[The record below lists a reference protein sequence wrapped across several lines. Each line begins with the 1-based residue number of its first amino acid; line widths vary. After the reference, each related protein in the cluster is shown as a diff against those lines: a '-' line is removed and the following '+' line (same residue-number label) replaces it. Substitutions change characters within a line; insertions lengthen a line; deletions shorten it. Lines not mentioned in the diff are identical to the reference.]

1 MAETLTKKSENGVKK
16 TPAEKGMGAGLRFL
30 NNLAS
35 SSTIDKL
42 KLRKSTEKVVYHGS
56 KNGFK
61 AVGAVGRTFASKSK
75 QDKPARQPKVGGT
88 GAFDLTPTDEQQMLV
103 EAFGEFA
110 TNELLPIA
118 TEASNNCVTPPEV
131 LKHST
136 ELGVTM
142 IGVPE
147 ELGGAVEQRSAVTSV
162 LISEALAKGDLGLA
176 VAVLA
181 PAAVSTAIGLWGDA
195 DQQSTYLPE
204 FVGEDVPAAA
214 LAVIEPKPLFDPF
227 KLDTK
232 ATKNADGGYTLNG
245 VKSLVPRAAEAELF
259 VIAAELDG
267 KPAMFIVESKAG
279 GIGVTPEPAMGIRPA
294 ATATLSLENVALEA
308 GSLLGGADPEVY
320 AEMVRLSRIAWGAVT
335 AGTGRAALDY
345 VIPYVNERKA
355 FGEPISHRQA
365 VAFTVSNIAIELDG
379 IRLATL
385 RAAAL
390 ADQGKDFARESAIVR
405 QLTQK
410 YGMEIGS
417 NAVQMLGGHGY
428 TQEYPV
434 ERWYRDLR
442 AAGLME
448 GVLLV

>member
-1 MAETLTKKSENGVKK
+1 MSRNTSTKPAK
-16 TPAEKGMGAGLRFL
+16 TPAEKGMGAGLRFI
-30 NNLAS
+30 NSLAS

-42 KLRKSTEKVVYHGS
+42 RLRKSTEKALYHGS

-61 AVGAVGRTFASKSK
+61 VAAAAGRQFSAKSK
-75 QDKPARQPKVGGT
+75 QDKPARQPKAESAGK
-88 GAFDLTPTDEQQMLV
+88 FDLNPTDEQEMLI

-110 TNELLPIA
+110 KAELLPIA
-118 TEASNNCVTPPEV
+118 TKSSNDCATPPEV
-131 LKHST
+131 LKAST

-162 LISEALAKGDLGLA
+162 LISEALAKGDLGMA

-181 PAAVSTAIGLWGDA
+181 PAAVSTAIGLWGSGE
-195 DQQSTYLPE
+195 QQAKYLPE

-214 LAVIEPKPLFDPF
+214 LAVIEPRPLFDPT
-227 KLDTK
+227 KLETK
-232 ATKNADGGYTLNG
+232 ATKAADGGYTLSG
-245 VKSLVPRAAEAELF
+245 VKNLVPRAAEAELF

-267 KPAMFIVESKAG
+267 RPRMFIVESKYS
-279 GIGVTPEPAMGIRPA
+279 GISITPEPAMGIRPA
-294 ATATLSLENVALEA
+294 ATAIVSLEDVKLPADA
-308 GSLLGGADPEVY
+308 LLGEEADY
-320 AEMVRLSRIAWGAVT
+320 AEMIRLSRIAWGAVT
-335 AGTGRAALDY
+335 AGCGRAALDY
-345 VIPYVNERKA
+345 LIPYVNERVA

-365 VAFTVSNIAIELDG
+365 VAFTISNVAIELEG
-379 IRLATL
+379 IRLTTY

-390 ADQGKDFARESAIVR
+390 ADEGKEFAREAAIVR
-405 QLTQK
+405 QLTAK
-410 YGMEIGS
+410 YGMQIGS
-417 NAVQMLGGHGY
+417 DAVQMLGGHGY

>member
-1 MAETLTKKSENGVKK
+1 MSQNSSTK
-16 TPAEKGMGAGLRFL
+16 TPAEKSMGAGLRFL
-30 NNLAS
+30 NSLAS

-42 KLRKSTEKVVYHGS
+42 KLRKPVERTIYHSS

-61 AVGAVGRTFASKSK
+61 ASAAVSRQFAAKDK
-75 QDKPARQPKVGGT
+75 QDKPSRQPKAGGD
-88 GAFDLTPTDEQQMLV
+88 GKFDLTPTDEQEMLV

-110 TNELLPIA
+110 KSELLPIA
-118 TEASNNCVTPPEV
+118 TKSSNDCITPPEV
-131 LKHST
+131 LKQST

-147 ELGGAVEQRSAVTSV
+147 QLGGAVDERSAVTSA

-176 VAVLA
+176 VSVLA

-204 FVGEDVPAAA
+204 FVGEDVPLAA
-214 LAVIEPKPLFDPF
+214 LAVMEPKPLFDPF

-232 ATKNADGGYTLNG
+232 ATKSGDGYTLTG
-245 VKSLVPRAAEAELF
+245 VKALVPHGASAELF
-259 VIAAELDG
+259 VVAADLDG
-267 KPAMFIVESKAG
+267 APALFIVESNES
-279 GIGVTPEPAMGIRPA
+279 IQVTPEPAMGIRPA
-294 ATATLSLENVALEA
+294 ATATLSFDNLKLPA
-308 GSLLGGADPEVY
+308 GALLGAADPEVY
-320 AEMVRLSRIAWGAVT
+320 KEMIRLSHVAWGAVA

-365 VAFTVSNIAIELDG
+365 VAFMVSDIAIELDG
-379 IRLATL
+379 LRLTTL
-385 RAAAL
+385 RAAAR
-390 ADQGKDFARESAIVR
+390 ADHGDDFAREAALTR
-405 QLTQK
+405 QLTAK
-410 YGMEIGS
+410 YGMQIGS
-417 NAVQMLGGHGY
+417 NAVQLLGGHGY

>member
-1 MAETLTKKSENGVKK
+1 MSKNSSRTAK
-16 TPAEKGMGAGLRFL
+16 TPAEKGMGAGLRFI
-30 NNLAS
+30 NTLAS

-42 KLRKSTEKVVYHGS
+42 KLRKPTEKALYHGS

-61 AVGAVGRTFASKSK
+61 VAAAAGRQFSAKSK
-75 QDKPARQPKVGGT
+75 QDKPARQPKAGGN
-88 GAFDLTPTDEQQMLV
+88 GKFDVTPTDEQEMLI

-110 TNELLPIA
+110 KAELLPIA
-118 TEASNNCVTPPEV
+118 TKSSNDCKTPDEV
-131 LKHST
+131 LKAST

-162 LISEALAKGDLGLA
+162 LISEALAKGDLGMA

-181 PAAVSTAIGLWGDA
+181 PAAVSTAIGLWGNG
-195 DQQSTYLPE
+195 DQQAKYLPE

-214 LAVIEPKPLFDPF
+214 LAVMEPRPLFDPN
-227 KLDTK
+227 KLETK
-232 ATKNADGGYTLNG
+232 AVKSGDGFALTG
-245 VKSLVPRAAEAELF
+245 VKNLVPRAAEAELF

-267 KPAMFIVESKAG
+267 VARMFIVESKYE
-279 GIGVTPEPAMGIRPA
+279 GISVTPEPAMGIRPA
-294 ATATLSLENVALEA
+294 ATAIVNFENVSLPADA
-308 GSLLGGADPEVY
+308 LLGEAADY
-320 AEMVRLSRIAWGAVT
+320 TEMLRLSRVAWGAVT
-335 AGTGRAALDY
+335 AGCGRAVLDY
-345 VIPYVNERKA
+345 LIPYVNERIA
-355 FGEPISHRQA
+355 FGEPIANRQA
-365 VAFTVSNIAIELDG
+365 VAFTVSNVAIELEG
-379 IRLATL
+379 IRLATY

-390 ADQGKDFARESAIVR
+390 ADAGEDFAREAAIVR
-405 QLTQK
+405 QLTAK
-410 YGMEIGS
+410 YGMQIGS
-417 NAVQMLGGHGY
+417 DGVQMLGGHGY

>member
-1 MAETLTKKSENGVKK
+1 MSQNTPTKPPAR
-16 TPAEKGMGAGLRFL
+16 TPAEKSMGLGLRWL

-35 SSTIDKL
+35 SSTIDRL
-42 KLRKSTEKVVYHGS
+42 KLRKPTEKALYHGS

-61 AVGAVGRTFASKSK
+61 AAAAAGRQFSAKSK
-75 QDKPARQPKVGGT
+75 QDRPARQPKAD
-88 GAFDLTPTDEQQMLV
+88 GAGKFDLTPNDEQQMLV
-103 EAFGEFA
+103 EAFGDFA
-110 TNELLPIA
+110 QSELLPIA
-118 TEASNNCVTPPEV
+118 TKSSNDCVTPPEV
-131 LKHST
+131 LKSST

-147 ELGGAVEQRSAVTSV
+147 ELGGAVDQRSAVTSV
-162 LISEALAKGDLGLA
+162 LISEVLARGDLGMA

-195 DQQSTYLPE
+195 DQQATYLPE

-214 LAVIEPKPLFDPF
+214 LAVIEPTPMFDPF
-227 KLDTK
+227 SLQAK
-232 ATKNADGGYTLNG
+232 ATRDADGGYTLSG

-259 VIAAELDG
+259 VIAAALDG
-267 KPAMFIVESKAG
+267 EPRMFIVESRYE
-279 GIGVTPEPAMGIRPA
+279 GISVTPEPAMGIRPA
-294 ATATLSLENVALEA
+294 ATATLSFEHTKLPKGA
-308 GSLLGGADPEVY
+308 LLGEPADY
-320 AEMVRLSRIAWGAVT
+320 TEMIRLSRIAWGAVT
-335 AGTGRAALDY
+335 AGCGRAVQDY
-345 VIPYVNERKA
+345 LIPYTNERKA
-355 FGEPISHRQA
+355 FGEPISYRQA
-365 VAFTVSNIAIELDG
+365 VAFTISNVAIELEG
-379 IRLATL
+379 IRLTTY

-390 ADQGKDFARESAIVR
+390 ADAGKDFSREAALVR

-410 YGMEIGS
+410 YGMQIGS
-417 NAVQMLGGHGY
+417 DGVQMLGGHGY

>member
-1 MAETLTKKSENGVKK
+1 MSQNTSTKTSAK

-42 KLRKSTEKVVYHGS
+42 KLRKSTEKAVFHSS

-61 AVGAVGRTFASKSK
+61 VAAAAGRQFSAKSK
-75 QDKPARQPKVGGT
+75 QDKPARQPKAD
-88 GAFDLTPTDEQQMLV
+88 GAGKFDLTPTDEQEMLV

-110 TNELLPIA
+110 KSELLPIA
-118 TEASNNCVTPPEV
+118 TKSSNDCKTPDEV
-131 LKHST
+131 LAASG
-136 ELGVTM
+136 ELGITM

-162 LISEALAKGDLGLA
+162 LISEALAKGDLGMA

-204 FVGEDVPAAA
+204 FVGDDVPAAS
-214 LAVIEPKPLFDPF
+214 LAVMEPKPMFDPF

-232 ATKNADGGYTLNG
+232 ATASGDGYTLNG
-245 VKSLVPRAAEAELF
+245 VKNLVARAADSELF

-267 KPAMFIVESKAG
+267 APRMFIVESKYE
-279 GIGVTPEPAMGIRPA
+279 GISVTPEPAMGIRPA
-294 ATATLSLENVALEA
+294 ATATVQFEDVTLPKGA
-308 GSLLGGADPEVY
+308 LLGEPEDY
-320 AEMVRLSRIAWGAVT
+320 KEMIRLSRIAWGAVT
-335 AGTGRAALDY
+335 AGCGRAVQDY
-345 VIPYVNERKA
+345 LIPYVNERIA

-365 VAFTVSNIAIELDG
+365 VAFTVSNVAIELEG
-379 IRLATL
+379 IRLATY

-390 ADQGKDFARESAIVR
+390 ADAGKDFSRESALVR

-410 YGMEIGS
+410 YGMQIGS
-417 NAVQMLGGHGY
+417 DGVQMLGGHGY

>member
-1 MAETLTKKSENGVKK
+1 MSQNTPTKTSAK
-16 TPAEKGMGAGLRFL
+16 TPAEKSMGLGLRWL

-42 KLRKSTEKVVYHGS
+42 KLRKSTEKALFHGS

-61 AVGAVGRTFASKSK
+61 VAAAAGRQFSAKSK
-75 QDKPARQPKVGGT
+75 QDKPARQPKADGVGK
-88 GAFDLTPTDEQQMLV
+88 FDLTPDDEQEMLI
-103 EAFGEFA
+103 EAFGDFA
-110 TNELLPIA
+110 QSELLPIA
-118 TEASNNCVTPPEV
+118 TKSSNDCITPPEV
-131 LKHST
+131 LKAST

-162 LISEALAKGDLGLA
+162 LISEVLAKGDLGMA

-214 LAVIEPKPLFDPF
+214 LAVMEPTPMFDPF
-227 KLDTK
+227 KLQTR
-232 ATKNADGGYTLNG
+232 ATKDADGGYTLNG
-245 VKSLVPRAAEAELF
+245 VKSLVPRAGEAELF

-267 KPAMFIVESKAG
+267 APRMFIVESRYE
-279 GIGVTPEPAMGIRPA
+279 GISVTPEPAMGIRPA
-294 ATATLSLENVALEA
+294 ATGTLSFEGTKLPKGA
-308 GSLLGGADPEVY
+308 LLGEPADY
-320 AEMVRLSRIAWGAVT
+320 TEMIRLSRIAWGAVT
-335 AGTGRAALDY
+335 AGCGRAVQDY
-345 VIPYVNERKA
+345 LIPYVNERKA
-355 FGEPISHRQA
+355 FGEPIAYRQA
-365 VAFTVSNIAIELDG
+365 VAFTISNVAIELEG
-379 IRLATL
+379 IRLATY

-390 ADQGKDFARESAIVR
+390 ADAGKDFARESALVR

-410 YGMEIGS
+410 YGMQIGS
-417 NAVQMLGGHGY
+417 DGVQMLGGHGY

>member
-1 MAETLTKKSENGVKK
+1 MAETLTKSSKSVKK
-16 TPAEKGMGAGLRFL
+16 TPAEKSMGAGLRFL
-30 NNLAS
+30 NSLAS

-42 KLRKSTEKVVYHGS
+42 KLRKPTEKAVYHGS

-61 AVGAVGRTFASKSK
+61 AAGAVGRTFSSKSK
-75 QDKPARQPKVGGT
+75 QDKPARQPKAGGD
-88 GAFDLTPTDEQQMLV
+88 GKFDLTPTDEQQMLV

-131 LKHST
+131 LKTST
-136 ELGVTM
+136 ELGITM

-147 ELGGAVEQRSAVTSV
+147 ELGGAVEERSAVTSV

-232 ATKNADGGYTLNG
+232 ATKTADGYTLTG

-259 VIAAELDG
+259 VIAADLDG
-267 KPAMFIVESKAG
+267 KPALFIVESKTD
-279 GIGVTPEPAMGIRPA
+279 GIGVTPEPGMGIRPA
-294 ATATLSLENVALEA
+294 ATATLSLEDVKLPA
-308 GSLLGGADPEVY
+308 GALLGGADPEVY
-320 AEMVRLSRIAWGAVT
+320 AEMVRLSRVAWGAVT
-335 AGTGRAALDY
+335 AGTCQAVLDY
-345 VIPYVNERKA
+345 VIPYVNERQA

-379 IRLATL
+379 IRLATY

-390 ADQGKDFARESAIVR
+390 ADQGKPFAREAAIVR
-405 QLTQK
+405 QLTAK

-417 NAVQMLGGHGY
+417 NGVQLLGGHGY

>member
-1 MAETLTKKSENGVKK
+1 
-16 TPAEKGMGAGLRFL
+16 MGAGLRFL

-42 KLRKSTEKVVYHGS
+42 KLRKPTEKAVYHGS
-56 KNGFK
+56 KGGFK
-61 AVGAVGRTFASKSK
+61 VAAAASRSFTPKTK
-75 QDKPARQPKVGGT
+75 QDKPARQSKPE
-88 GAFDLTPTDEQQMLV
+88 GAGKFDLTPSDEQEMLV

-110 TNELLPIA
+110 QSELLPIA
-118 TEASNNCVTPPEV
+118 TKSSNDCKTPDEV
-131 LKHST
+131 LKASS

-162 LISEALAKGDLGLA
+162 LISEALAKGDLGMA

-181 PAAVSTAIGLWGDA
+181 PAAVSTAIGLWGNGE
-195 DQQSTYLPE
+195 QQSKYLPE

-214 LAVIEPKPLFDPF
+214 LAVMEPRPLFDPS
-227 KLDTK
+227 KLETK
-232 ATKNADGGYTLNG
+232 AVKSGDGYVLTG
-245 VKSLVPRAAEAELF
+245 VKNMVPRAAEDELF
-259 VIAAELDG
+259 IVAAELDG
-267 KPAMFIVESKAG
+267 KSQMFIVESKYD
-279 GIGVTPEPAMGIRPA
+279 GISVTPEPGMGIRPA
-294 ATATLSLENVALEA
+294 ATGIVSFDNVKLPADA
-308 GSLLGGADPEVY
+308 LLGDNADFV
-320 AEMVRLSRIAWGAVT
+320 EMIRLSRVAWGAVT
-335 AGTGRAALDY
+335 AGCGRAALDY
-345 VIPYVNERKA
+345 LIPYVNERIA

-365 VAFTVSNIAIELDG
+365 VAFTISNVAIELEG
-379 IRLATL
+379 IRLATY

-390 ADQGKDFARESAIVR
+390 ADAGKDFAREAAMVR
-405 QLTQK
+405 QLTAK
-410 YGMEIGS
+410 YGMQIGS
-417 NAVQMLGGHGY
+417 DAVQMLGGHGY

>member
-1 MAETLTKKSENGVKK
+1 
-16 TPAEKGMGAGLRFL
+16 MGAGLRVL
-30 NNLAS
+30 NKLAS
-35 SSTIDKL
+35 SSTIDRF
-42 KLRKSTEKVVYHGS
+42 KLRKPTEKVVYHGS

-61 AVGAVGRTFASKSK
+61 AAGAASRAFSSKSK
-75 QDKPARQPKVGGT
+75 QDKPARQPKAGGS
-88 GAFDLTPTDEQQMLV
+88 GKFDLTPSDEQQMLV
-103 EAFGEFA
+103 EAFGDFA
-110 TNELLPIA
+110 MAELYPIA
-118 TEASNNCVTPPEV
+118 NKADLDCATPPEI
-131 LKHST
+131 LKQST
-136 ELGVTM
+136 ELGITM

-147 ELGGAVEQRSAVTSV
+147 QLGGAVEERSAVTST

-181 PAAVSTAIGLWGDA
+181 PAAVSTAIGVWGDG
-195 DQQSTYLPE
+195 DPQSTYRPE

-214 LAVIEPKPLFDPF
+214 LAVMEPRPLFDPF

-232 ATKNADGGYTLNG
+232 ATKDADGGYTLNG

-267 KPAMFIVESKAG
+267 KPSLFIVESKTG
-279 GIGVTPEPAMGIRPA
+279 GIGVTSEPAMGIRAA
-294 ATATLSLENVALEA
+294 ATATLSFENVKLPAA
-308 GSLLGGADPEVY
+308 ALLGGAEVEVY
-320 AEMVRLSRIAWGAVT
+320 TEMVRLSRVAWGAVA
-335 AGTGRAALDY
+335 AGTSQAVLDY
-345 VIPYVNERKA
+345 VGPYVNERKA

-365 VAFTVSNIAIELDG
+365 VAFMVSNIAIELDG
-379 IRLATL
+379 IRLATY
-385 RAAAL
+385 RAASL
-390 ADQGKDFARESAIVR
+390 ADQGKDFAREAALTR

-417 NAVQMLGGHGY
+417 NGVQLLGGHGY